1 MSSLKKNLSFPGR
14 FWLLLAV
21 CLTFFTF
28 LIGFSVCIVE
38 LSQNQSATIYPLL
51 YIRRLYH
58 LDSQLGRNFF
68 SRVIP
73 GFNRYRTEDD
83 PDFILDT
90 KNADLLFRF
99 LVNIRY
105 PSHQEMF
112 KTQFPILSF
121 VENEKN
127 YHLTPVV
134 SRSLP
139 KQNLI
144 PPTRTLPL
152 PQEQPHQ
159 ILPKTREEPATKVL
173 IYHSHTSESYLPV
186 SGKTHIQN
194 GRGDVVR
201 VGASLANYLNNV
213 YGIKTTHCDTI
224 HDQYPFRDSYKR
236 SAITVKQLL
245 DQHSKVEVVLDIHRD
260 ATPGLNHQVK
270 IGGKSAAKIIL
281 VVGSDQ
287 MGLHHPNWEKNHAFA
302 KSLLGTM
309 DRLYPGLAHGIIL
322 SEARYNQHLHQHS
335 IIVEFGDEKS
345 TWEEVNYSIQL
356 FAEVLASHQNLSTTG
371 YSM

>member
-1 MSSLKKNLSFPGR
+1 MSSLKKNLAFPEG

-21 CLTFFTF
+21 GLTLFTF
-28 LIGFSVCIVE
+28 LIGFCVCIIE
-38 LSQNQSATIYPLL
+38 LSQNQNSTIYPLL
-51 YIRRLYH
+51 YMRRLYH
-58 LDSQLGRNFF
+58 LDSHLGRNFF

-73 GFNRYRTEDD
+73 GFNRYQTEDD

-90 KNADLLFRF
+90 KSADLLFRF

-105 PSHQEMF
+105 PSHQEIF

-139 KQNLI
+139 EQNLI
-144 PPTRTLPL
+144 PPARTVPVPQEPPQQTLPR
-152 PQEQPHQ
+152 
-159 ILPKTREEPATKVL
+159 TREEPATKIL
-173 IYHSHTSESYLPV
+173 LYHSHTSESYLPV
-186 SGKTHIQN
+186 SGKTHIDN

-201 VGASLANYLNNV
+201 VGASLANILNNV
-213 YGIKTTHCDTI
+213 YGIKTTHCDAI

-236 SAITVKQLL
+236 SAVTVKQLL
-245 DQHSKVEVVLDIHRD
+245 DENRKLEVVLDIHRD

-287 MGLHHPNWEKNHAFA
+287 MGLHHPDWEKNYTFA

-322 SEARYNQHLHQHS
+322 AEARYNQHLHQQS
-335 IIVEFGDEKS
+335 LIVEFGDEKS
-345 TWEEVNYSIQL
+345 TWEEVSYTIQL
-356 FAEVLASHQNLSTTG
+356 FAEVLASHLNLNTTG